1 MISLEASWFLIT
13 ASSQQRRVVTVQN
26 LLGKCMWVEYKTVE
40 ILLMKVQ
47 NIFKGIICVKYTL
60 KTMFHGYTISVK
72 HVWQ

>member
-1 MISLEASWFLIT
+1 MISLEALWFLIT

-47 NIFKGIICVKYTL
+47 NIFKGIICVKYRL
-60 KTMFHGYTISVK
+60 KTMFHRYTISVK